1 MRSYKEI
8 LDELETVKYDF
19 ITFLS
24 GDKKDSIAIMAS
36 DYNEAGEPVGG
47 SAMGEM
53 YHIMLFRDHKED
65 EEKYDDVDC
74 FEAILN
80 KTNHLR
86 AKEGKLQNRYLVM
99 NLDDEIDTYYLL
111 SKIPVTITKYLQVRD
126 IEVHL
131 VNAILKAKE
140 QSK

>member
-8 LDELETVKYDF
+8 LDELEKVDYDF

-24 GDKKDSIAIMAS
+24 GEKKDSIAIMAS

-47 SAMGEM
+47 SSMGEM

-74 FEAILN
+74 FEAILVSPSEYIARLIPAGFYGVVGR
-80 KTNHLR
+80 KTTTSGKIFEKLI
-86 AKEGKLQNRYLVM
+86 AKTLQLVY
-99 NLDDEIDTYYLL
+99 N
-111 SKIPVTITKYLQVRD
+111 
-126 IEVHL
+126 
-131 VNAILKAKE
+131 
-140 QSK
+140 